1 MVFVRHGL
9 PLAALVGLV
18 GLVGLAIGCEAPSR
32 LDRLPLPGAAREE
45 PATTAH
51 AHPQLPLGLQNLAA
65 PTASPAPAPEAT
77 AVVPK
82 RLRKSVDETLAQAHP
97 AARHRLTEGQLAH
110 LAQTT
115 VPVLWPDLPAFLDR
129 ALATADGD
137 WFSLSST
144 YDGATVVVQ
153 GDRLAT
159 LDPEMIPA
167 GWVAPTWNSPLVGR
181 NEGIVEATFLA
192 WGASYAVSIEC
203 ADPAGDVRCTQ
214 DAAVLELVGQLRRWN
229 RPERR
234 MP

>member
-1 MVFVRHGL
+1 MAFVRNWLLITGMVS
-9 PLAALVGLV
+9 LAT
-18 GLVGLAIGCEAPSR
+18 GCEAPSR
-32 LDRLPLPGAAREE
+32 VDRLPPPAAAREAI
-45 PATTAH
+45 ATTAH
-51 AHPQLPLGLQNLAA
+51 AHTRLPLGLQNVAA
-65 PTASPAPAPEAT
+65 QMASPAPAVEAT

-82 RLRKSVDETLAQAHP
+82 RLRKSVDDTLAQAHP

-115 VPVLWPDLPAFLDR
+115 VPVLWPDLPAFLSQ
-129 ALATADGD
+129 ALATAGED

-144 YDGATVVVQ
+144 YAGATVVVQ

-203 ADPAGDVRCTQ
+203 ADPADDVRCTQ
-214 DAAVLELVGQLRRWN
+214 DASVLELVGQLRRWN
-229 RPERR
+229 RADRR
-234 MP
+234 VP

>member
-1 MVFVRHGL
+1 MAVVRNWL
-9 PLAALVGLV
+9 LITAMASLAT
-18 GLVGLAIGCEAPSR
+18 GCEAPSR
-32 LDRLPLPGAAREE
+32 VDRLRPPEAAREAI
-45 PATTAH
+45 ATTVHGH
-51 AHPQLPLGLQNLAA
+51 ADLPSGLQTVAGQM
-65 PTASPAPAPEAT
+65 ASPAPAVEAT

-82 RLRKSVDETLAQAHP
+82 RLRKSVDDTLAQAHP
-97 AARHRLTEGQLAH
+97 AARHQLTEGQLAV
-110 LAQTT
+110 LSQTT
-115 VPVLWPDLPAFLDR
+115 VPVLWPDLPAFLDH

-144 YDGATVVVQ
+144 YAGATVVIQ

-203 ADPAGDVRCTQ
+203 ADPAGDERCTQ
-214 DAAVLELVGQLRRWN
+214 DAAVLDLVGQLRRWN